1 MTARTYNDINNGNSA
16 GPVGNTVK
24 CVMHYDHSHDND
36 GAGFLVYADSARPA
50 SGNIVRHNIRLND
63 ARKLAFVGIMIAGSG
78 VSGIDVYNNTVHLG
92 KAGGNAS
99 ARQLTS

>member
-1 MTARTYNDINNGNSA
+1 VRHDPASATRVTAWTYNDINNGNSA
-16 GPVGNTVK
+16 GPV
-24 CVMHYDHSHDND
+24 
-36 GAGFLVYADSARPA
+36 
-50 SGNIVRHNIRLND
+50 GNIVRHNIRLND